1 MHKNLSAYY
10 LPDELDALDQ
20 KNVISTGRR
29 TRGKRVD
36 YTKVA
41 DTEGL
46 LEDDSEPETK
56 TKGPKKREI
65 AVTTKPR
72 TKSPEKAQVT
82 NIEEKGDEGENGG
95 GGEDEDDDSDL
106 DDDSEDSDDEDDD

>member
-1 MHKNLSAYY
+1 MHNSQESKCV

-41 DTEGL
+41 DAEGL
-46 LEDDSEPETK
+46 DDDSESEAK
-56 TKGPKKREI
+56 TKGPKKREV
-65 AVTTKPR
+65 AVTKPSTR
-72 TKSPEKAQVT
+72 SPERTQVT
-82 NIEEKGDEGENGG
+82 NIEEKGDEGENEG
-95 GGEDEDDDSDL
+95 GGEDESDDSDL
-106 DDDSEDSDDEDDD
+106 DDDSEDGGDEDDD